1 MCASKTGTDHDA
13 TAVTFFALD
22 KHSGR
27 APLLILDWDIAQIE
41 GALLETWLPM
51 VFDRLEELSTG
62 SAAPA
67 MARLAYGSRT
77 RTPELSCYSRLSA
90 GNGQQPPLI
99 RN

>member
-22 KHSGR
+22 KLSR
-27 APLLILDWDIAQIE
+27 RTPLLILDWDIAQIG

-51 VFDRLEELSTG
+51 VFDRLEELSRLCGARHG
-62 SAAPA
+62 SV
-67 MARLAYGSRT
+67 GVWIEDK
-77 RTPELSCYSRLSA
+77 TPELSCCSRLSA